1 MFVDPDDAL
10 LDRVLARVP
19 LAALQLHGAESPDRV
34 RAIKARTGC
43 AVIKALQVA
52 EARDLAAVP
61 SYAAVADMLLFDARP
76 PKDPA
81 SLPGGNGLAFDWRL
95 LEDLRVGCPWL
106 LSGGLSADNLA
117 AAVMLCRPPA
127 VDVSSGVEFPPR
139 LQGPGED
146 PALPRACPRPRH
158 PGARHLRNRPEFAS
172 MTLPNTYRAGPDARG
187 RFGIYGGRFVAET
200 LMPLILELEDA
211 YEEARDDPA
220 FQAELAAW
228 LADYAGRPTPLYLA
242 ERLSTQL
249 GGARVYFKRDEL
261 THTGAHK
268 INNTIGQI
276 LLARRMGK
284 RRIIAETGAG
294 QHGVAT
300 ATVAARLGL
309 ECVVYMGERDIERQR
324 PNVFRMRLLGAE
336 VRAVKSGSA
345 TLKDA
350 MNEALRDWVSHV
362 DDTFYIIGTVAG
374 PHPYPAMVRDFQC
387 VIGNEV
393 RAQITA
399 KEGRL
404 PDTLVACIGGGS
416 NAIGL
421 FHPFLDEPEVRMIG
435 VEAAGHGIASGEHAA
450 ALSAGQPG
458 VLHGSRS
465 YLLQDDDGQVIEAH
479 SISAGLDYPGVGPE
493 HAWLKDVG
501 RVEYVPITDEEA
513 LGAFR
518 LCSELEGIL
527 PALEPAH
534 ALAHVVKIA
543 PDLPRDHLIVMNLCG
558 RGDKD
563 IFTVADAMGV
573 AL

>member
-1 MFVDPDDAL
+1 
-10 LDRVLARVP
+10 
-19 LAALQLHGAESPDRV
+19 
-34 RAIKARTGC
+34 
-43 AVIKALQVA
+43 
-52 EARDLAAVP
+52 
-61 SYAAVADMLLFDARP
+61 
-76 PKDPA
+76 
-81 SLPGGNGLAFDWRL
+81 
-95 LEDLRVGCPWL
+95 
-106 LSGGLSADNLA
+106 
-117 AAVMLCRPPA
+117 
-127 VDVSSGVEFPPR
+127 
-139 LQGPGED
+139 
-146 PALPRACPRPRH
+146 
-158 PGARHLRNRPEFAS
+158 

-211 YEEARDDPA
+211 YEAARDDPA

-435 VEAAGHGIASGEHAA
+435 VEAAGHGIASGAHAA

>member
-1 MFVDPDDAL
+1 
-10 LDRVLARVP
+10 
-19 LAALQLHGAESPDRV
+19 
-34 RAIKARTGC
+34 
-43 AVIKALQVA
+43 
-52 EARDLAAVP
+52 
-61 SYAAVADMLLFDARP
+61 
-76 PKDPA
+76 
-81 SLPGGNGLAFDWRL
+81 
-95 LEDLRVGCPWL
+95 
-106 LSGGLSADNLA
+106 
-117 AAVMLCRPPA
+117 
-127 VDVSSGVEFPPR
+127 
-139 LQGPGED
+139 
-146 PALPRACPRPRH
+146 
-158 PGARHLRNRPEFAS
+158 

-200 LMPLILELEDA
+200 LMPLILELERA

-242 ERLSTQL
+242 ERLSARL

-350 MNEALRDWVSHV
+350 MNEALRDWVGNV
-362 DDTFYIIGTVAG
+362 EDTFYIIGTVAG

-501 RVEYVPITDEEA
+501 RVEYVPVTDEEA
-513 LGAFR
+513 LAAFR

-573 AL
+573 TL